1 MAQNELVFAPLGGI
15 GEIGMNLS
23 IYGFGDE
30 RRRQWLIVDCGVSFA
45 SEELLP
51 GVDLILPDIRFLIEQ
66 RKNIVGLVIT
76 HGHED
81 HIGALIDLWPR
92 LKIPLYATPFTAALF
107 EAKRLSEPG
116 APQIPVKVVPL
127 GGRLNLAPFTVDFI
141 NVAHSIPESNALAI
155 RTPAGIVLHTG
166 DWKID
171 PTPLIGPP
179 TDQARLTALGDE
191 GVLALIGDSTNAVR
205 EGRSPSESDVART
218 LAELIRT
225 APARVAVTTFASHV
239 GRIRAVA
246 EAARAVDREVV
257 LVGRAMERVS
267 QVARETGYLDGV
279 QDFRSMESYGYL
291 PPDKVLALC
300 TGSQGEPRAALSRIA
315 EDEHPE
321 VTLAKGDRVIFSSR
335 AIPGNEK
342 AVARVINGLVSQ
354 GVEVITDRTHL
365 VHVSGHPRRAELLD
379 MIAWV
384 RPKILIPAHGEALHL
399 AEHAELGRRAGV
411 PHVLVCRNGDLVR
424 LAQDGAQIIDEVP
437 SGRLYKDGSILISAE
452 AKTVAARRRLSFSGI
467 VTVALALNEKGALVA
482 DPEIELIGIPET
494 DAGGASMTEIARD
507 AVEEAFEVHAKAAP
521 PRPRCCGR
529 GSAAR
534 RARRHRATLE
544 QEADLPRACAECRL
558 ERNRFGLNARAVVPH
573 YPVFRDPIAVDLD
586 AVEVFPQVRVG
597 RVWLTWETAETE
609 RVLAGGRL
617 MLPRAIVRSRCFQR
631 RIAYVSTVDPVVS
644 VEALPDGIER
654 EELLSGFVQDPVTA
668 LAPVLELDETLS
680 QQPRKP

>member
-51 GVDLILPDIRFLIEQ
+51 GIDLILPDIRFLIEQ

-92 LKIPLYATPFTAALF
+92 LKVPLYATPFTAALF

-116 APQIPVKVVPL
+116 APQIPVKVAPL
-127 GGRLNLAPFTVDFI
+127 GGRLNLGPFTVDFI

-155 RTPAGIVLHTG
+155 RTPAGVVLHTG

-171 PTPLIGPP
+171 PTPLIGQP

-191 GVLALIGDSTNAVR
+191 GVLALVGDSTNAVR

-246 EAARAVDREVV
+246 DAARAVDREVV
-257 LVGRAMERVS
+257 LVGRAMERVT

-399 AEHAELGRRAGV
+399 NEHAELGRRAGV

-424 LAQDGAQIIDEVP
+424 LAQDGAQIIDKVP
-437 SGRLYKDGSILISAE
+437 SGRLYKDGSILINAE

-467 VTVALALNEKGALVA
+467 VTIALALSEKGTLAA

-494 DAGGASMTEIARD
+494 DAGGASMNEIARD
-507 AVEEAFEVHAKAAP
+507 AVEEAFESMPK
-521 PRPRCCGR
+521 PRRR
-529 GSAAR
+529 DADAVAEAVR
-534 RARRHRATLE
+534 RAVRGAIAQRW
-544 QEADLPRACAECRL
+544 
-558 ERNRFGLNARAVVPH
+558 NKK
-573 YPVFRDPIAVDLD
+573 PICHVH
-586 AVEVFPQVRVG
+586 
-597 RVWLTWETAETE
+597 
-609 RVLAGGRL
+609 
-617 MLPRAIVRSRCFQR
+617 
-631 RIAYVSTVDPVVS
+631 
-644 VEALPDGIER
+644 
-654 EELLSGFVQDPVTA
+654 
-668 LAPVLELDETLS
+668 VLEV
-680 QQPRKP
+680 

>member
-1 MAQNELVFAPLGGI
+1 MAQNELVFAPLGGV

-23 IYGFGDE
+23 VYGFGDE

-45 SEELLP
+45 SEEQLP
-51 GVDLILPDIRFLIEQ
+51 GVDLILPDIRFLIEE
-66 RKNIVGLVIT
+66 RKNILGLVIT

-92 LKIPLYATPFTAALF
+92 LKVPLFMTPFTAALF

-116 APQIPVKVVPL
+116 APQIPVKVVPA
-127 GGRLNLAPFTVDFI
+127 GGRLTLSPFTIDFI

-171 PTPLIGPP
+171 PTPVIGAP

-225 APARVAVTTFASHV
+225 APGRVAVTTFASHV
-239 GRIRAVA
+239 GRVRAVA
-246 EAARAVDREVV
+246 EAARAADREVV
-257 LVGRAMERVS
+257 IVGRAMERVT

-279 QDFRSMESYGYL
+279 QDFRSAESYGYL

-300 TGSQGEPRAALSRIA
+300 TGSQGEPRAALARIA
-315 EDEHPE
+315 QDEHPQ

-342 AVARVINGLVSQ
+342 AVARIINGLVLQ

-379 MIAWV
+379 MISWV
-384 RPKILIPAHGEALHL
+384 RPKILIPAHGEPLHL
-399 AEHAELGRRAGV
+399 AEHAALARSAGV
-411 PHVLVCRNGDLVR
+411 QHVLICRNGDLVS
-424 LAQDGAQIIDEVP
+424 LGKDGAHIIDEVP
-437 SGRLYKDGSILISAE
+437 SGRLYKDGSLLVDADSRSL
-452 AKTVAARRRLSFSGI
+452 AARRRLSFAGI
-467 VTVALALNEKGALVA
+467 VTVALAWSEKGALLA

-494 DAGGASMTEIARD
+494 DKAGESMTEIARD
-507 AVEEAFEVHAKAAP
+507 AVEEAFESLPK
-521 PRPRCCGR
+521 PRR
-529 GSAAR
+529 
-534 RARRHRATLE
+534 
-544 QEADLPRACAECRL
+544 
-558 ERNRFGLNARAVVPH
+558 
-573 YPVFRDPIAVDLD
+573 RDPESVAEAVRRRVRGAIAERWNKKPICHVHLL
-586 AVEVFPQVRVG
+586 QV
-597 RVWLTWETAETE
+597 
-609 RVLAGGRL
+609 
-617 MLPRAIVRSRCFQR
+617 
-631 RIAYVSTVDPVVS
+631 
-644 VEALPDGIER
+644 
-654 EELLSGFVQDPVTA
+654 
-668 LAPVLELDETLS
+668 
-680 QQPRKP
+680 